1 MLAAAQ
7 ACVQHLA
14 GLGAG
19 RHQRVIAQLA
29 GVPVGGAGFGL
40 AGNLTDRRVHID
52 GHRRLA
58 GTAPGAPRPG
68 QDLPCGLVQPP
79 DMTPDQRAQESP
91 HRGRRRRGEPQ
102 HRPRRARPQPVQVI
116 DMRPPDRHRRHQRR
130 HLPPRRRRPGA
141 PAPTHLPAHTQA
153 AHQRPRR
160 QQARI
165 SHQRPLVEDHLEPIN
180 AVRYPTH
187 RKCLLIRANSRFQ
200 LRPFSQV
207 KEAPPRNSTPNTTNP
222 PVDPGLA
229 LSTASGIC
237 PVADSRTARRWPTDL
252 PGVQLVSGVTP
263 FPAVAWVRRMLSPVS
278 GGRSPPAAPRRT
290 VVRTTP

>member
-1 MLAAAQ
+1 MLAAAP
-7 ACVQHLA
+7 ASVQHLA

-19 RHQRVIAQLA
+19 RHQRVIVQLA

-79 DMTPDQRAQESP
+79 DMTPGQRAQESP

-130 HLPPRRRRPGA
+130 HLPPRRARPGA
-141 PAPTHLPAHTQA
+141 PAQTHRPVHRLAHPTGPSTPPPPTSP
-153 AHQRPRR
+153 HQPPTTPRR
-160 QQARI
+160 R
-165 SHQRPLVEDHLEPIN
+165 
-180 AVRYPTH
+180 
-187 RKCLLIRANSRFQ
+187 
-200 LRPFSQV
+200 
-207 KEAPPRNSTPNTTNP
+207 PPRTDQYRAILHSQEVP
-222 PVDPGLA
+222 PDPSQQP
-229 LSTASGIC
+229 LST
-237 PVADSRTARRWPTDL
+237 TAIL
-252 PGVQLVSGVTP
+252 PGQRGTSP
-263 FPAVAWVRRMLSPVS
+263 QFNPQHHQPA
-278 GGRSPPAAPRRT
+278 GGSRLRT
-290 VVRTTP
+290 CAGR